1 MTPTPPPLPAPSSQ
15 WTPLQI
21 RSHLQN
27 LNILFYVLAILHIL
41 ASGAFLLIT
50 LVGYVSE
57 RGSTSPDAAPVGLF
71 IFLLAVLVLCAI
83 LGVVQFFTARN
94 IGRRTRLQYCIGASF
109 LACFAG
115 PLGMA
120 LCAYAYVAL
129 KRPEVRAA
137 FDDGNALPA

>member
-15 WTPLQI
+15 WTPLQV

-27 LNILFYVLAILHIL
+27 LNILFYVLAIVHVL
-41 ASGAFLLIT
+41 AGGLFVLIS
-50 LVGYVSE
+50 VAGYVSE

-71 IFLLAVLVLCAI
+71 IVLLALSVLGAI
-83 LGVVQFFTARN
+83 LGVVQFFTARY
-94 IGRRTRLQYCIGASF
+94 IGRRIRLRYCTIASF

-120 LCAYAYVAL
+120 LCAYAYVAF

-137 FDDGNALPA
+137 FDEGNALPA